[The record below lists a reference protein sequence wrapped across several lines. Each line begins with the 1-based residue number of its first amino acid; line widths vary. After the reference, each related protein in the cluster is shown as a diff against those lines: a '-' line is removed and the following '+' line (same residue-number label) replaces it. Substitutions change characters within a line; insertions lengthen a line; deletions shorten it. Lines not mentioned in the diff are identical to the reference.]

1 MSFTLTG
8 EHLPFLLLGFAV
20 GMIAGVVVV
29 VRRLRVEGGGPRL
42 VGYLWRYAAALEY
55 HGMRRPEIED
65 HVDGLRADL
74 GEAIA
79 DGATVHDIEERFGP
93 PRRLAVHVT
102 EGLQRPSWMRGGF
115 AALAALVVAMVMHA
129 IVAEAFIAGFEAT
142 ASPGDAAE
150 WSGLGFFAEA
160 TMGDDGRASSIGMGG
175 WAMLVAPVLGFVLGS
190 RIWRLRRA
198 AVRAAAV
205 L

>member
-1 MSFTLTG
+1 MSFTFTA
-8 EHLPFLLLGFAV
+8 EHLPFLLLG
-20 GMIAGVVVV
+20 VVVGLLAGAAAV
-29 VRRLRVEGGGPRL
+29 VRRLSVAGGGLRL

-65 HVDGLRADL
+65 HVDGLRADF

-79 DGATVHDIEERFGP
+79 DGATVDDLEARFGT
-93 PRRLAVHVT
+93 PRRLAANVA
-102 EGLQRPSWMRGGF
+102 EGLQRPSWMRGGLV
-115 AALAALVVAMVMHA
+115 ALAGLALAMVGH
-129 IVAEAFIAGFEAT
+129 IVVVEAFLAGFEAT

-160 TMGDDGRASSIGMGG
+160 TMGDDGRASSIGFGG
-175 WAMLVAPVLGFVLGS
+175 WAMLVLPLLGFVFGS